1 MATEIGLIMSPSLN
15 ELERKH
21 VPPTTE
27 QKLAIY
33 LKAREYVLG
42 NRLGE
47 NCICQ
52 ALKEAQR
59 DLGYPMSYGI
69 YAKWRTTP
77 TYTHDEGNNMANNF
91 PELLRRKPKGKHI
104 ENAWW
109 MQPKRSASIKRIMAI
124 NDIIKELRESL

>member
-1 MATEIGLIMSPSLN
+1 MAWLN
-15 ELERKH
+15 DSSGSMGELPVH
-21 VPPTTE
+21 VVPTKE

-33 LKAREYVLG
+33 LKAREYVLANKEG
-42 NRLGE
+42 K

-59 DLGYPMSYGI
+59 DLGYPRYYGI

-77 TYTHDEGNNMANNF
+77 TYNHDGGNNMENNF

-109 MQPKRSASIKRIMAI
+109 IQPKRQPSIKRLMVI
-124 NDIIKELRESL
+124 NDIIKELQESL